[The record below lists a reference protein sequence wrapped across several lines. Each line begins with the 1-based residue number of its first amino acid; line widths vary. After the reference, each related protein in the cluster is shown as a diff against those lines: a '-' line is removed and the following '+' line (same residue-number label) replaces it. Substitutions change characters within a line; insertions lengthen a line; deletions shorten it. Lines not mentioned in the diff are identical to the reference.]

1 MGLGLDNYNT
11 DNMLT
16 HSLNDVLSRDA
27 DIMREKQ
34 AKKAAAA
41 AAAGSSGGGKK

>member
-1 MGLGLDNYNT
+1 MKIIT
-11 DNMLT
+11 LT
-16 HSLNDVLSRDA
+16 TLIVNDVLSRDA

-41 AAAGSSGGGKK
+41 AAGSSGGGKK